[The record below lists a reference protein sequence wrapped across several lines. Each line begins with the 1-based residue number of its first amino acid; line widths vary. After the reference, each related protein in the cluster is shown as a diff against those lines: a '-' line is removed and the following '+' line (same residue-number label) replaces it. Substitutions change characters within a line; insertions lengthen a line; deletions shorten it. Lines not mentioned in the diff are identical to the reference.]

1 MICVATRCLVGVKVL
16 YFVCTVTDSGT
27 MSSTMCA
34 LSSVARLSVS
44 MTMLM
49 SSGAHRKR
57 LYVDGMIGSASSA
70 GVDASQA
77 TCSKYRAVVGE
88 DEPISSGPTPP
99 SAQLS
104 KASHHRH
111 LWKLT
116 AKRAM
121 SATTGRAVSQRGKRV
136 PPVRIESLPNMWNEA
151 MTTPPESAASARR
164 KVYGNGGRRR
174 MQASSVSGAR
184 RHRSHSGAGVS
195 GSDAMTTEESST
207 SCGEDS
213 SDGQVFDIIRE
224 ESIKR
229 PSGRG
234 AVQQNGNTDAL
245 VAVTAATQSTSG
257 SSPVNNSGISIV
269 IDNHDT
275 STDTPVLP
283 SDSSSPLLS
292 TASSPGKQQQQQ
304 QVDGRTSSS
313 VCQQS
318 GSKTFLLSEVT

>member
-1 MICVATRCLVGVKVL
+1 
-16 YFVCTVTDSGT
+16 
-27 MSSTMCA
+27 MCA

-57 LYVDGMIGSASSA
+57 LYVDGMIGSASGS

-77 TCSKYRAVVGE
+77 GCSRHRAVVGD
-88 DEPISSGPTPP
+88 DEPTSAGQTPP
-99 SAQLS
+99 SAQLG

-111 LWKLT
+111 MWKMT
-116 AKRAM
+116 AKRATSSTSGR
-121 SATTGRAVSQRGKRV
+121 SATQRGKRV
-136 PPVRIESLPNMWNEA
+136 PPARIESLPNMWDE
-151 MTTPPESAASARR
+151 MMSTPPESAASTRR

-174 MQASSVSGAR
+174 AQAGSLSGAR

-195 GSDAMTTEESST
+195 GSDAVTTEESST

-229 PSGRG
+229 PSVRA
-234 AVQQNGNTDAL
+234 AVQQDGDADAL
-245 VAVTAATQSTSG
+245 VPTTAATQPTSRP
-257 SSPVNNSGISIV
+257 SPVNNSGISIV
-269 IDNHDT
+269 IDNHET
-275 STDTPVLP
+275 STDTTVLP
-283 SDSSSPLLS
+283 SDSSSPLLN
-292 TASSPGKQQQQQ
+292 TISSSSGKQQQQQ
-304 QVDGRTSSS
+304 QQQQVHERTPSS